1 MSVSRD
7 LFLGFVK
14 LHILYHAG
22 QQPVYGLWLIDELAR
37 HGYELSPG
45 TLYPLLH
52 SLHQEGLLVSER
64 RVVEGKMRRYYRLTA
79 QGAEALRRGRER
91 AIELLNEISDEPLAR

>member
-7 LFLGFVK
+7 LFLGFIR

-22 QQPVYGLWLIDELAR
+22 QEPVYGLWLIDELAR

-45 TLYPLLH
+45 TLYPVLH
-52 SLHQEGLLVSER
+52 TLHGEGLLVSEK
-64 RVVEGKMRRYYRLTA
+64 RVVEGRMRRYYRLTD
-79 QGAEALRRGRER
+79 QGAEALRRGRDK
-91 AIELLNEISDEPLAR
+91 AIELLNEISDEPLPR

>member
-7 LFLGFVK
+7 LFLGFIR

-22 QQPVYGLWLIDELAR
+22 QEPVYGLWLIDELAR

-45 TLYPLLH
+45 TLYPVLH
-52 SLHQEGLLVSER
+52 TLHEEGLLVSEK
-64 RVVEGKMRRYYRLTA
+64 RVVEGRMRRYYRLTD
-79 QGAEALRRGRER
+79 QGAEALRRGRDK
-91 AIELLNEISDEPLAR
+91 AIELLNEISDEPLPR

>member
-1 MSVSRD
+1 MSLSRD

-22 QQPVYGLWLIDELAR
+22 QEPVYGLWLIDELSR

-52 SLHQEGLLVSER
+52 SLHEDGLLVSEK
-64 RVVEGKMRRYYRLTA
+64 RVVEGKTRKYYRLTD
-79 QGAEALRRGRER
+79 QGAEALHRGRKK
-91 AIELLNEISDEPLAR
+91 ALVLLNEISDEPLPR